1 MTRARCTAPNE
12 GVVLSQTLTG
22 TATCT
27 ACTCAPVAAS
37 GPPALGPGCA
47 LGRHPPPAGSVCM
60 RMGACTRAIN
70 NCQGLA
76 TAGPESQQH
85 QGPPFN
91 LSVLTP
97 RSEVSKTQSHNG
109 MGQRRCMMTPK
120 PTKMSPRQGQ
130 RDQQQPGPADM
141 SKLLR
146 GPVSPLLF
154 PPPHLHGNHGTR
166 HQHRHH
172 EGCCTGC
179 LSRASAGRP
188 AYAEAVLDIG
198 QRGKQ
203 PDSLQYAL
211 HNAG

>member
-1 MTRARCTAPNE
+1 MT
-12 GVVLSQTLTG
+12 
-22 TATCT
+22 
-27 ACTCAPVAAS
+27 
-37 GPPALGPGCA
+37 LGPTT
-47 LGRHPPPAGSVCM
+47 CM
-60 RMGACTRAIN
+60 RMSACTRAIS

-109 MGQRRCMMTPK
+109 NGPDTLHDGPQAHIDV
-120 PTKMSPRQGQ
+120 SPPGQ